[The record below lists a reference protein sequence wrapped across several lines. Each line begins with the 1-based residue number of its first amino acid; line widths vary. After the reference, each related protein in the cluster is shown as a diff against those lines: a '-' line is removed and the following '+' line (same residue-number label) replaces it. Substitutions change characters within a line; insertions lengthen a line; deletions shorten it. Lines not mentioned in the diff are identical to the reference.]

1 MLTKF
6 AVTNYRG
13 FKEKI
18 EWDLSH
24 PSNYSFN
31 SNAIRKDIVK
41 NGIIYGRNGS
51 GKSNLGLAIFD
62 IPIIFHINGKSPII
76 T

>member
-6 AVTNYRG
+6 AVTNYKG
-13 FKEKI
+13 FKSRI

-31 SNAIRKDIVK
+31 VDAVQNGIVK
-41 NGIIYGRNGS
+41 NGIIDGQRATLRSQS
-51 GKSNLGLAIFD
+51 GKTL
-62 IPIIFHINGKSPII
+62 
-76 T
+76 